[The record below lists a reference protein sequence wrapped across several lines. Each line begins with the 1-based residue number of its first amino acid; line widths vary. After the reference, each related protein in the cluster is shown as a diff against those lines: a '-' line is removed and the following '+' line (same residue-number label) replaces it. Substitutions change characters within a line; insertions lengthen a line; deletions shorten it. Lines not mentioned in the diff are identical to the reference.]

1 MYQKTHSTLHC
12 SGVVVKLKPN
22 AGTPLKKPG
31 RSRAFQFYL
40 QAI

>member
-12 SGVVVKLKPN
+12 SRVVKLKPN
-22 AGTPLKKPG
+22 VGTPLKKPG